1 MFALPVKQKQEGGLK
16 QKALSILG
24 SAVLA
29 ESFTVTNGIKER
41 KISEKGTER
50 FLYFLCLIGCIALR
64 MLCAWTLYAHQAQ
77 RLRSKYWLL

>member
-50 FLYFLCLIGCIALR
+50 FLYFFL
-64 MLCAWTLYAHQAQ
+64 
-77 RLRSKYWLL
+77 SYWLHSIAYAMCLDTLCSPGSKTP